1 MIKGPLSRSRGDRRA
16 ERGERVLAPHA
27 RQQEHGRVRV
37 TVNDVDLRPRPPA
50 PVLEA
55 IFAQLA
61 SGVGPAE
68 GEARVFLARERA
80 ASGYRNI

>member
-1 MIKGPLSRSRGDRRA
+1 VEVDATIRHERA
-16 ERGERVLAPHA
+16 NFDLC
-27 RQQEHGRVRV
+27 